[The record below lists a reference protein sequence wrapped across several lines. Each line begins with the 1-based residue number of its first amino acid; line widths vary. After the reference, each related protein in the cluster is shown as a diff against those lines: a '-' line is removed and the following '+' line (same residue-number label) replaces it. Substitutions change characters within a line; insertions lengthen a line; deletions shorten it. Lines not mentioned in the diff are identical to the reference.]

1 MNVIQKNISHLSF
14 QTCVDL
20 GISSK
25 AVFDAR
31 FLDKNGKFLYR
42 YSLIHKWSGAPDR
55 KLVFLMLNPST
66 ADAFKTDPTVAACM
80 VWAQKWEFGELE
92 VVNIFA
98 YRATDP
104 KVMKKAED
112 PIGPLNNAFV
122 KEAAASASLIVAA
135 WGAHGD
141 HLGRGREVA
150 TKLLKDVNLTC
161 LATIEGGHPKHPLY
175 IKRETKP
182 KPFAYLEGVGN

>member
-1 MNVIQKNISHLSF
+1 MSVIQKNISHLSF
-14 QTCVDL
+14 QTCADL
-20 GISSK
+20 GVLSQ
-25 AVFDAR
+25 AVFDKR
-31 FLDKNGKFLYR
+31 FQDKDGQFLYR
-42 YSLIHKWSGAPDR
+42 YSLIHKWSGAPDN

-66 ADAFKTDPTVAACM
+66 ADAFKADPTVAACM
-80 VWAQKWEFGELE
+80 VWAQMWGFGELE

-104 KVMKKAED
+104 KNMKKAED

-150 TKLLKDVNLTC
+150 TKLLREMKLTC
-161 LATIEGGHPKHPLY
+161 LAINEGGHPKHPLY
-175 IKRETKP
+175 IKRKTKP
-182 KPFAYLEGVGN
+182 KPFAYEAK